1 MDMGTASPE
10 GWRTGPTDLLAE
22 LYTRAQLANRELH
35 SLVDGQKKYFYV
47 STEAIID
54 VLDLPADKADM
65 LRDFAEKAV
74 NLLDKAYQQTE
85 TKLQKLLTALE
96 SNNVKVELGPRA
108 KKTLHITPE
117 GEKWYVSAHFRE
129 TWLISLPIYRV
140 SADAEFPDILNV
152 SDQDLYYLQAGWRAS
167 DESCDQN
174 KPRMGTTQPWQAL
187 AWAAVRYGY
196 LRIYLSALNLNMTEP
211 TFAWTITSKSWN
223 QQWPKREGK
232 KLAQKIAEQHP
243 LGMLTWYLG
252 DGEKHPEVLRFAIQ
266 NDEKYEPKHLAQQIL
281 QVAYQTNYGILL
293 DLLDSEKWQ
302 ILKKLQPTRDPV
314 YATLL
319 GHTFWLSYSA
329 RAQQLLARTVL
340 KSLEE
345 AQRLIQALLQQG
357 VQAKTYTWYDPKTG
371 KNYYVV
377 QLNGTNIA
385 RAAQL
390 YPELRPALKE
400 LAQKHNIQPKTPLL
414 RRLLELAENPPLP
427 TKNLIS

>member
-1 MDMGTASPE
+1 
-10 GWRTGPTDLLAE
+10 
-22 LYTRAQLANRELH
+22 
-35 SLVDGQKKYFYV
+35 
-47 STEAIID
+47 
-54 VLDLPADKADM
+54 
-65 LRDFAEKAV
+65 
-74 NLLDKAYQQTE
+74 
-85 TKLQKLLTALE
+85 
-96 SNNVKVELGPRA
+96 
-108 KKTLHITPE
+108 
-117 GEKWYVSAHFRE
+117 VSAE
-129 TWLISLPIYRV
+129 
-140 SADAEFPDILNV
+140 AEFPDILNL
-152 SDQDLYYLQAGWRAS
+152 SDQDLYYLQAGWRSS
-167 DESCDQN
+167 DEGDQ
-174 KPRMGTTQPWQAL
+174 KGCPRMGTTQPWQVF
-187 AWAAVRYGY
+187 AWTAVRYGY
-196 LRIYLSALNLNMTEP
+196 LRIYLKTLNLNMTEP
-211 TFAWTITSKSWN
+211 TLDWSITSKSWN

-232 KLAQKIAEQHP
+232 KLAQKVAEQHP

-281 QVAYQTNYGILL
+281 QAAYQTNYGILL

-302 ILKKLQPTRDPV
+302 MLKRLQPARDPV

-400 LAQKHNIQPKTPLL
+400 LIQKHGISPRGPVT
-414 RRLLELAENPPLP
+414 RRLLELADNPSLR